1 MSASVMKAKD
11 TVSAKLAECYVKIDG
26 SRYNFMQAIN
36 LEAKIEK
43 TKVEVPI
50 LGQTGKGNKAG
61 GWKGSGTAKFHYN
74 SSVFRKLLEKYKKT
88 GEDIYFEIQ
97 VTNNDPTSSAGSQS
111 VVLVDCN
118 IDGGIIAKFD
128 AESDYLDEEMSFS
141 FEDFVVAQ
149 SFTNLSGMI

>member
-1 MSASVMKAKD
+1 
-11 TVSAKLAECYVKIDG
+11 
-26 SRYNFMQAIN
+26 
-36 LEAKIEK
+36 
-43 TKVEVPI
+43 
-50 LGQTGKGNKAG
+50 
-61 GWKGSGTAKFHYN
+61 
-74 SSVFRKLLEKYKKT
+74 LLEKYKKT

-118 IDGGIIAKFD
+118 IDGGVIAKFD
-128 AESDYLDEEMSFS
+128 AESDYLDEEMSFT